1 MASHGFESL
10 GDALKRIGVT
20 LPDPLDALFDE
31 QEPAPVV
38 GCSGCRDVGWVS
50 RRGVAVECPCGLVSQ
65 RRTERVFAMSQVP
78 LMMRCWTLQSFADRA
93 QQHQLAADIRAAWDT
108 TDRWL
113 LLTGP
118 VGVGKTGIAVSL
130 LNEHLA
136 RGDGGL
142 YVVAPTLLERI
153 RSTYDADEK
162 ISESTVMSA
171 LTQTPLLLLDDL
183 GKVKLTEWGQ
193 EKLYTLISE
202 RYGAQRRTI
211 VTSNFGVADGTLE
224 AHLWPA
230 TFDRLR
236 GASELFE
243 ITGDSLR

>member
-10 GDALKRIGVT
+10 GDALKRLGVAI
-20 LPDPLDALFDE
+20 PDPIDRLFEEDDA
-31 QEPAPVV
+31 PTV
-38 GCSGCRDVGWVS
+38 GCSRCRDVGWLS
-50 RRGVAVECPCGLVSQ
+50 RRGNAVECPCGLVQQ
-65 RRTERVFAMSQVP
+65 RRTERVFAHSQVP
-78 LMMRCWTLQSFADRA
+78 ESMRCWTMQSFADRSGK
-93 QQHQLAADIRAAWDT
+93 HQLVADIRAAWDT

-136 RGDGGL
+136 SGEGGL
-142 YVVAPTLLERI
+142 YMVAPTLLERI

-162 ISESTVMSA
+162 VSESAVMSA
-171 LTQTPLLLLDDL
+171 LIQTPLLLLDDL

-202 RYGAQRRTI
+202 RYGARRRTI
-211 VTSNFGVADGTLE
+211 VTSNYRIDDGTLE
-224 AHLWPA
+224 AHLQAA

-236 GASELFE
+236 GASDLFE
-243 ITGDSLR
+243 INGKSLR

>member
-1 MASHGFESL
+1 MTAHGFESL
-10 GDALKRIGVT
+10 GDALKRMGIK
-20 LPDPLDALFDE
+20 LPVGTAAVED
-31 QEPAPVV
+31 EPAPVV
-38 GCSGCRDVGWVS
+38 GCSRCKDAGWLS
-50 RRGVAVECPCGLVSQ
+50 RQGVAVECPCGLVAF
-65 RRTERVFAMSQVP
+65 RRTERVFAQSAVP
-78 LMMRCWTLQSFADRA
+78 LSMRCWTLQSFADRSGRHA
-93 QQHQLAADIRAAWDT
+93 LAADIRNVWDT

-162 ISESTVMSA
+162 VSESTVMTA
-171 LTQTPLLLLDDL
+171 LTQTPLLLIDDL

-202 RYGAQRRTI
+202 RYGARRRTI
-211 VTSNFGVADGTLE
+211 VTSNYGLADGRLE
-224 AHLWPA
+224 AHLWDA

-243 ITGDSLR
+243 IDGASLR